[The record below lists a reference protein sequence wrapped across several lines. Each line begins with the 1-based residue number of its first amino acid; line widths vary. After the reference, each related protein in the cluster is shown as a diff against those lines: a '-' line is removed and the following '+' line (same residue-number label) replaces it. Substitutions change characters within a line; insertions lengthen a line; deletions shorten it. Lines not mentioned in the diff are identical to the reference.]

1 MADRFKEYINSNNDG
16 SVEFIRLTA
25 GIPVGTQVMLIRPLM
40 DYEPGSVFTYAP
52 ARACE
57 GGKTYKYKGIGEAFF
72 FDTEG
77 NPIILMGGRDVL
89 DESFILVTPEQPK
102 IITETISDNK
112 PTVIVEK
119 IQGKMGKAG
128 LQGDRGEDGIPG
140 VRGAKGS
147 KGDKGDRGDNGKDGR
162 NGKDGK
168 QGEDGVVGQ
177 QGIQGEKGNHGE
189 KGEQGE
195 QGEKGLLGERG
206 EKGDTGEKGIRGE
219 RGVSGKEGK
228 TGEKG
233 ERGDPGSEGSKGE
246 KGDLGERGEK
256 GDKGDEGKP
265 GKDGKHGDAGK
276 QGERGTQGIQGMA
289 GERGLVGDQGEKG
302 DQGERGDQGEKG
314 DQGDSGL
321 LSVQY
326 PLRMD
331 KDRKHLSIDL
341 SKLKPNAP
349 ILYDGGGGLGEAF
362 KFISVSGQSGLTAV
376 QYDKETLT
384 FVAGSGIDLITDPSS
399 NTITINNLGGGF
411 TGFSGVQGVTGA
423 TGAQGNTGATGSQ
436 GIQGVTGATGAQ
448 GIQGGNAGRIY
459 YLWAGVTAD
468 VAGYK
473 TASTS
478 PSPNAIT
485 SITTTVNGTGDV
497 FIASFI
503 TDVGEPGVGS
513 LPTGIAER
521 LIHVYQTGN
530 ENCIAKLNFQL
541 WKRDL
546 AGTETLLR
554 SGYSENFSNQ
564 TKAEL
569 RWSVAYATAFSFL
582 PTDRLVFKVYAARVS
597 GSSSF
602 GVITSYEGEDV
613 SYVKTTISAGAVGPQ
628 GATGATGAIPTNYV
642 ISLNGLTG
650 AVGMTGDG
658 GAIYGN
664 NNNTITARLGSTGA
678 TGVASFDDTYFT
690 VAATGHVA
698 IKTGIKAGNIIVLG
712 TSSVFGV
719 GATGAL
725 PALDGSLLV
734 EVDAKYLRGKNPN
747 QLTDGGTF

>member
-102 IITETISDNK
+102 IITEIVSDNT

-189 KGEQGE
+189 KGEQGK
-195 QGEKGLLGERG
+195 QGKEGLLGERG
-206 EKGDTGEKGIRGE
+206 EKGDTGEKGLQGE

-233 ERGDPGSEGSKGE
+233 ERGDSGSEGSKGE
-246 KGDLGERGEK
+246 KGDIGERGEK
-256 GDKGDEGKP
+256 GDKGDEGKS

-302 DQGERGDQGEKG
+302 DEGEKGDQGEKGDEGEKG

-399 NTITINNLGGGF
+399 NTITINNSGGG
-411 TGFSGVQGVTGA
+411 GA
-423 TGAQGNTGATGSQ
+423 TGT
-436 GIQGVTGATGAQ
+436 
-448 GIQGGNAGRIY
+448 
-459 YLWAGVTAD
+459 
-468 VAGYK
+468 
-473 TASTS
+473 
-478 PSPNAIT
+478 
-485 SITTTVNGTGDV
+485 
-497 FIASFI
+497 
-503 TDVGEPGVGS
+503 
-513 LPTGIAER
+513 
-521 LIHVYQTGN
+521 
-530 ENCIAKLNFQL
+530 
-541 WKRDL
+541 
-546 AGTETLLR
+546 
-554 SGYSENFSNQ
+554 
-564 TKAEL
+564 
-569 RWSVAYATAFSFL
+569 
-582 PTDRLVFKVYAARVS
+582 
-597 GSSSF
+597 
-602 GVITSYEGEDV
+602 
-613 SYVKTTISAGAVGPQ
+613 
-628 GATGATGAIPTNYV
+628 IPTK
-642 ISLNGLTG
+642 
-650 AVGMTGDG
+650 
-658 GAIYGN
+658 
-664 NNNTITARLGSTGA
+664 LGSIGV

-698 IKTGIKAGNIIVLG
+698 IKTGIKAGNMIVLG
-712 TSSVFGV
+712 TSSVFGA